1 VAIRRTPIW
10 AIARRGAA
18 RRNCRVD
25 NIVSGVGKRR
35 RGGDGEEEIVVVV
48 VGGQEANDQSL
59 RRFEAELIREL
70 GWKAY
75 GNSKS
80 QSQAA

>member
-1 VAIRRTPIW
+1 
-10 AIARRGAA
+10 
-18 RRNCRVD
+18 
-25 NIVSGVGKRR
+25 VSGVGKRR

-48 VGGQEANDQSL
+48 VGGGQEANDQNL